1 MLKDYK
7 TSFYKAG
14 LVPAANVYFTTGS
27 EDARGHGASCL
38 RKEVAGSGRACAQ
51 RQRPVTAAGEGCST
65 CPGIRGNMSLPRG
78 VDIH

>member
-38 RKEVAGSGRACAQ
+38 RKEVLALEGPAPSDRGLSQQQERAARPAQ
-51 RQRPVTAAGEGCST
+51 VSVAT
-65 CPGIRGNMSLPRG
+65 CLCLE
-78 VDIH
+78 V